1 MAEYAETRH
10 REHRNRIDS
19 DEDIID
25 QKGWRGAWAWAKKKS
40 GSPDGKRIIAA
51 GFVLSTLVL
60 LLLVVVDTGGENPI
74 HNKEDLLA
82 GAMRGPDIN
91 DDWWDDDDDDAG
103 LWESMTSSAKSA
115 DLLGV

>member
-1 MAEYAETRH
+1 MAEHAETRH
-10 REHRNRIDS
+10 RQHRIDS
-19 DEDIID
+19 DEDSVD
-25 QKGWRGAWAWAKKKS
+25 QKGWRGAWVWTKKKFAS
-40 GSPDGKRIIAA
+40 SDGKRIIA
-51 GFVLSTLVL
+51 GCFVLSTLIL
-60 LLLVVVDTGGENPI
+60 LLLVVVDTGAGETPI

-82 GAMRGPDIN
+82 AAMRGPDIN